1 MDFNN
6 KTVLIIGGSS
16 GIGLETAKQFIKLNA
31 TVIITGSNENKLIS
45 AQKNIAIQNE
55 HNISYVKVDI
65 TKKESIYELKKNLEH
80 NHIKLDI
87 LVITAGI
94 GKFGGLDEISK
105 KDYDLV
111 MNTNVKGTFFSLS
124 ALKSLIK
131 KGGNIVLTSS
141 FLTKQSL
148 PLTSVLTASKAAI
161 ESFTK
166 IFAKEFSESNIR
178 VNAISPGSVK
188 TGFMTVANP
197 GEKIVDAL
205 KSQTPTIPL
214 KKRADVD
221 EISSAILFLAS
232 TDARYITGTILD
244 VDGGLSI
251 A

>member
-1 MDFNN
+1 
-6 KTVLIIGGSS
+6 
-16 GIGLETAKQFIKLNA
+16 
-31 TVIITGSNENKLIS
+31 
-45 AQKNIAIQNE
+45 
-55 HNISYVKVDI
+55 
-65 TKKESIYELKKNLEH
+65 
-80 NHIKLDI
+80 
-87 LVITAGI
+87 
-94 GKFGGLDEISK
+94 
-105 KDYDLV
+105 

-131 KGGNIVLTSS
+131 KGGNIILTSS

-188 TGFMTVANP
+188 TGFMSVANP
-197 GEKIVDAL
+197 EEKVINIL
-205 KSQTPTIPL
+205 KSQTPNIPL
-214 KKRADVD
+214 QKRADVN

>member
-31 TVIITGSNENKLIS
+31 TVIITGSNKNKLIS

-65 TKKESIYELKKNLEH
+65 TKKESIYELKKKLEN
-80 NHIKLDI
+80 NHTAIDI
-87 LVITAGI
+87 LIITAGI
-94 GKFGGLDEISK
+94 GKFGEIDEISE

-166 IFAKEFSESNIR
+166 IFAKEFSEFNIR

-188 TGFMTVANP
+188 TGFMSVANP
-197 GEKIVDAL
+197 EEKVINIL
-205 KSQTPTIPL
+205 KSQTPNIPL
-214 KKRADVD
+214 QKRADVD